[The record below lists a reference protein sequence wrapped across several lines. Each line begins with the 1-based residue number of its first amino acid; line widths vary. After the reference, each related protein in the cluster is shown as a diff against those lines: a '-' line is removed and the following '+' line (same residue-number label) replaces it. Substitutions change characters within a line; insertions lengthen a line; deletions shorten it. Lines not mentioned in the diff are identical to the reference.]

1 MRQPEFWWRD
11 TFAARLAAAA
21 LAPLGMAYGAS
32 VAWKHRTRSPYH
44 SHVPVIC
51 VGNLTVGGSGKTPVA
66 IGVARLLQ
74 ERGESPV
81 FLSRGYGRKDASA
94 LMVDIQSHDA
104 AAVGDEALL
113 LARVTPTIVSHDR
126 ATGAR
131 IAEAQGASV
140 IIMDDGHQN
149 FSLSVSFTYIRVWG
163 LPFLMLTQLLS
174 SFFISIGRSRVLIGG
189 AGTGADV
196 RGYRPGRRRR

>member
-1 MRQPEFWWRD
+1 
-11 TFAARLAAAA
+11 
-21 LAPLGMAYGAS
+21 S
-32 VAWKHRTRSPYH
+32 VAWKHRMRSPSH
-44 SHVPVIC
+44 AHVPVIC

-66 IGVARLLQ
+66 IAIARMLQ

-81 FLSRGYGRKDASA
+81 FFLSRGYGRKDASA

-149 FSLSVSFTYIRVWG
+149 FSLRKD
-163 LPFLMLTQLLS
+163 LS
-174 SFFISIGRSRVLIGG
+174 LVVVDGESGFGN
-189 AGTGADV
+189 
-196 RGYRPGRRRR
+196 